1 MTPTSLSFDLS
12 SVATQP
18 LGLLL
23 VAGPVLAYLV
33 AGLGRRWAL
42 AQALAALA
50 VALAVVQVTL
60 VALGAPAVVAPALG
74 LASFRLDAVSA
85 LMLLLVAFIGWVI
98 VRFSGTYLQGDA
110 RQGAYLLRLMW
121 TLATVALLVTTN
133 HLGVLALAW
142 VASSLSLHGLLTHF
156 PERPAALM
164 AARKKFLSNRLSEVT
179 LLAALVLLYSTAG
192 SLQLDVLLRQA
203 GALAAH
209 GAAQAAMALLAVTV
223 LLRSAQLPTHGWL
236 IQVMEAPTPVS
247 ALLHAGVVNIGGF
260 VLISLAPLMAAAALA
275 QGLLV
280 AVGGLTAVVAALVM
294 TTRISI
300 KVNLAWSTCAQM
312 GFMLMQCGLGLYELA
327 LLHLVAHSLYK
338 AHAFLAAGGVVAQA
352 RQMQLAPAQA
362 PEPAF
367 VWWGSWLTSAL
378 CVGLAAALL
387 KEDFVAQPG
396 LWVSATVLSMAL
408 VPLWVGGVASLRE
421 RGGRVM
427 ALGLG
432 VPLVYFALHHA
443 FAAWMGVPTGEGA
456 ALYAAPLGWVAFVL
470 AAFVGLFVVQVQ
482 VSSQPGGRLAR
493 RLYPW
498 AYSGLYLDELFTRLT
513 LRVWPAPARPT
524 PAAPS
529 LPNSF
534 A

>member
-12 SVATQP
+12 SAATQP

-23 VAGPVLAYLV
+23 AAGPVLAYLL
-33 AGLGRRWAL
+33 AGATRRWGL
-42 AQALAALA
+42 AQALSALAMVLAALQVLA
-50 VALAVVQVTL
+50 VAL
-60 VALGAPAVVAPALG
+60 GAGSVVAPSWG
-74 LASFRLDAVSA
+74 VASFRLDAVSS
-85 LMLLLVAFIGWVI
+85 LMMLLVGFIGWVI

-110 RQGAYLLRLMW
+110 RQSAYLLRLMW
-121 TLATVALLVTTN
+121 TLAAVALLVTTN

-179 LLAALVLLYSTAG
+179 LLAALVLLYSAAG
-192 SLQLDVLLRQA
+192 TLQMDALLAQA
-203 GALAAH
+203 GALVST
-209 GAAQAAMALLAVTV
+209 GAVQVAMALLAVTV

-260 VLISLAPLMAAAALA
+260 VLISLAPLLAGAWLA

-280 AVGGLTAVVAALVM
+280 AVGALTAVVAALVM

-327 LLHLVAHSLYK
+327 MLHLVAHSLYK

-352 RQMQLAPAQA
+352 RRMQLAPAQA

-367 VWWGSWLTSAL
+367 VWWGSLATAAFSVA
-378 CVGLAAALL
+378 LAAVVLGV
-387 KEDFVAQPG
+387 DFMAQPA
-396 LWVSATVLSMAL
+396 LWVSAVVLSMA
-408 VPLWVGGVASLRE
+408 VTPLWVGGVESLRE
-421 RGGRVM
+421 RGGAVF

-432 VPLVYFALHHA
+432 LPVVYFALHEVFLRWMGIEAGQYDTSLGLVWLALVA
-443 FAAWMGVPTGEGA
+443 FAA
-456 ALYAAPLGWVAFVL
+456 
-470 AAFVGLFVVQVQ
+470 LFVVQVQ
-482 VSSQPGGRLAR
+482 VSSRPDAPFAR
-493 RLYPW
+493 TLYPW

-513 LRVWPAPARPT
+513 LRVWPAPARPNL
-524 PAAPS
+524 PS
-529 LPNSF
+529 TL